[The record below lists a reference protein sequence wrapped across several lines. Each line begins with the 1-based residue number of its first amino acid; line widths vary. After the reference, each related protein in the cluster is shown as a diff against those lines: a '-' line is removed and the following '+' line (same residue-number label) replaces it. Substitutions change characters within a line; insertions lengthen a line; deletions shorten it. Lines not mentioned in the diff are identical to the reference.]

1 MTTSSPSAEAAPD
14 AAGLEQRFLE
24 LAERWR
30 EETQFY
36 SMSRQL
42 VEHPAYR
49 EILEMG
55 EVAVPWI
62 LRDMAMTG
70 ARWTLLLGEITGENP
85 AVHAGPG
92 RVREVQAA
100 WIEWGR
106 ERYQWE

>member
-1 MTTSSPSAEAAPD
+1 MATRTPMTEH
-14 AAGLEQRFLE
+14 AAGLEQRFLD

-30 EETQFY
+30 EEMQFY
-36 SMSRQL
+36 SMSRQI

-49 EILEMG
+49 EILQMG

-70 ARWTLLLGEITGENP
+70 ARWTLLLGEITGEDP
-85 AVHAGPG
+85 AVHAALG
-92 RVREVQAA
+92 RVRDVQAA

-106 ERYQWE
+106 ERYPWE

>member
-36 SMSRQL
+36 SMSRQI

-49 EILEMG
+49 EILQMG

-70 ARWTLLLGEITGENP
+70 ARWTLLLGEITGEDP
-85 AVHAGPG
+85 AVHAALG
-92 RVREVQAA
+92 RVREVQAT

-106 ERYQWE
+106 KRYPWE

>member
-1 MTTSSPSAEAAPD
+1 MATRTPATKR

-49 EILEMG
+49 EILQMG

-70 ARWTLLLGEITGENP
+70 ARWTLSPRRDHGRGSGGP
-85 AVHAGPG
+85 CRAGAGPRG
-92 RVREVQAA
+92 PSRLD
-100 WIEWGR
+100 
-106 ERYQWE
+106 

>member
-1 MTTSSPSAEAAPD
+1 MATPTPKTAHAAS
-14 AAGLEQRFLE
+14 LEQRFLE

-49 EILEMG
+49 EILQMG

-70 ARWTLLLGEITGENP
+70 ARWTILLGEITGEDP
-85 AVHAGPG
+85 AAHAALG
-92 RVREVQAA
+92 RVRDVQAA

-106 ERYQWE
+106 ERYTWE

>member
-1 MTTSSPSAEAAPD
+1 MTTRTPTTERAAD
-14 AAGLEQRFLE
+14 LEQRFLK
-24 LAERWR
+24 LAERR
-30 EETQFY
+30 GEETQFY
-36 SMSRQL
+36 SMSRRL

-49 EILEMG
+49 EILQMG

-70 ARWTLLLGEITGENP
+70 ARWTLLLGEITGEDP
-85 AVHAGPG
+85 AVHAAPG

-106 ERYQWE
+106 ERYPWE

>member
-1 MTTSSPSAEAAPD
+1 MTTSSSPTEAGPD

-36 SMSRQL
+36 SMSQQL

-49 EILEMG
+49 EILQMG

-70 ARWTLLLGEITGENP
+70 ARWTLLLREITGEDP
-85 AVHAGPG
+85 AVHAAPG

-106 ERYQWE
+106 ERYPWE

>member
-1 MTTSSPSAEAAPD
+1 MTTSSPLAEAAPE
-14 AAGLEQRFLE
+14 ASGLEQRSLE

-42 VEHPAYR
+42 MEHPAYR
-49 EILEMG
+49 EILQMG
-55 EVAVPWI
+55 EIAVPWI

-70 ARWTLLLGEITGENP
+70 ARWTLLLSEITGEDP
-85 AVHAGPG
+85 AVHAAPG

-106 ERYQWE
+106 ERYTWE

>member
-1 MTTSSPSAEAAPD
+1 MER
-14 AAGLEQRFLE
+14 RFLE
-24 LAERWR
+24 LAEQWR

-49 EILEMG
+49 EILQMG

-62 LRDMAMTG
+62 LRDMATIG
-70 ARWTLLLGEITGENP
+70 ARWTLLLGEITGEDP
-85 AVHAGPG
+85 VVHAAPG

-106 ERYQWE
+106 ERYPWK